1 VLWKSEVKQLTA
13 LGRRGLGEAEGDEV
27 GEELRGANEEAEVLG
42 LSSVE
47 GDLGGGGRIRE

>member
-27 GEELRGANEEAEVLG
+27 GEELRGANKEAEALG
-42 LSSVE
+42 LSVE
-47 GDLGGGGRIRE
+47 RKN